1 LWNAT
6 EDVQIVMRLSWG
18 CAKSHLWFHTEG
30 FPMTFSM
37 RIALTA
43 TLLASAAAPAGAE
56 QVFNRIASFP
66 VVTNLPKGGDKATSA
81 EIITAT
87 KDGNTLIYSDA
98 PGGTIGFVDITDAK
112 APKAGGSLAIEG
124 EPNSV
129 AVAGPKVLVT
139 IDKTEDMT
147 KPAGMLGVVDIATK
161 KMEMTCDLGGQPD
174 SVVVSPDGTFAAIAI
189 ENQRDEELNDGAL
202 PQLPAGEL
210 LIMTLN
216 NGVPACE
223 SIKHVDVTG
232 LATIAPEDPEPE
244 FVNINANGEIAL
256 TLQENNHVIIIDS
269 KTAKVTGHFSAGT
282 VDLDGVDAK
291 TDGALNFSSK
301 LSAVPREP
309 DAVKWLGTDRLV
321 IANEGD
327 YKGGSRG
334 FTIFDRSGKVL
345 YDAGTSLEYAVARAG
360 HFPEKRAKNKGIE
373 PEGMEAAIFNGQQYF
388 FVLSERGSMIAVYKD
403 TGAEP
408 ALVQL
413 LPSGVSPEGAV
424 AIPGRNLLASANEA
438 DLGEDGGPRSHVM
451 IYEMKEGEKAY
462 PTIVSNDVDGKPLG
476 WGALSGLV
484 GDAEKD
490 GILYAVSDSVYAMQ
504 PSIFTIDAT
513 KKPAEITNVLRV
525 TRNGQPAQK
534 LDIEGIALDGKGG
547 FWLAS
552 EGDSAKLVGHGLYN
566 VNAKGEIKTE
576 IGLPAE
582 LLAGETRY
590 GLEGVT
596 AVGSGDDLTLWMAI
610 QREWKDDPKGQV
622 KLLSYK
628 PKSKEWAAVR
638 YPLEKADKGWVGLSE
653 ITASGDYLYIVER
666 DNLVGDAAKLKKLY
680 RVALGDLKP
689 AKLGGELP
697 LVTKQEVH
705 DFLPDLKSATN
716 GYVLDKLEGFAFDK
730 SGKAFMVTDNDGVDD
745 SSGETLFLPV
755 EIKAT
760 N

>member
-1 LWNAT
+1 M
-6 EDVQIVMRLSWG
+6 IVSTR
-18 CAKSHLWFHTEG
+18 A
-30 FPMTFSM
+30 
-37 RIALTA
+37 ALA
-43 TLLASAAAPAGAE
+43 AVLLASVAVPAQAE

-66 VVTNLPKGGDKATSA
+66 VASNLPKGEDKATSS

-98 PGGTIGFVDITDAK
+98 PGGTIGFIDITDAK
-112 APKAGGSLAIEG
+112 APKAGGSLAIDG

-129 AVAGPKVLVT
+129 AAVGTKVLVT
-139 IDKTEDMT
+139 LDKTEDLT
-147 KPAGMLGVVDIATK
+147 KPAGALGLVDIASK
-161 KMEMTCDLGGQPD
+161 KMESTCDLGGQPD

-189 ENQRDEELNDGAL
+189 ENQRDEEINDGAL

-210 LIMTLN
+210 IILSLKD
-216 NGVPACE
+216 GVPACD
-223 SIKHVDVTG
+223 SIKHVDLTG
-232 LATIAPEDPEPE
+232 LATVAPEDPEPE
-244 FVNINANGEIAL
+244 FVNINANGEIAV
-256 TLQENNHVIIIDS
+256 TLQENNHVVIVDS
-269 KTAKVTGHFSAGT
+269 KTGKVTGHFSAGT

-291 TDGALNFSSK
+291 TDGALNFTGK
-301 LSAVPREP
+301 LSAIPREP

-321 IANEGD
+321 VANEGD
-327 YKGGSRG
+327 WKGGSRG

-345 YDAGTSLEYAVARAG
+345 YDAGTSLEYAIARVG

-373 PEGMEAAIFNGQQYF
+373 PEGMEAAVFNGQQYF

-408 ALVQL
+408 ELVQL
-413 LPSGVSPEGAV
+413 LPSGISPEGAV
-424 AIPGRNLLASANEA
+424 ALPGRNLLASANEA
-438 DLGEDGGPRSHVM
+438 DLGEDGGARSHVM
-451 IYEMKEGEKAY
+451 IYELAEGEKAY
-462 PTIVSNDVDGKPLG
+462 PMLVSKDVDGKPLG
-476 WGALSGLV
+476 WGAMSGLV
-484 GDAEKD
+484 GDAEKN

-513 KKPAEITNVLRV
+513 KKPAEITNVVRI

-552 EGDSAKLVGHGLYN
+552 EGDSSKLVGHGIYN

-582 LLAGETRY
+582 LLAGETRF

-596 AVGSGDDLTLWMAI
+596 AVGEGDDLTLWMAS

-638 YPLEKADKGWVGLSE
+638 YPLEKTEKGWVGLSE
-653 ITASGDYLYIVER
+653 ITARDGHLYIVER
-666 DNLVGDAAKLKKLY
+666 DNLIGDAAKLKKLY
-680 RVALGDLKP
+680 RVSLADLKP

-697 LVTKQEVH
+697 VVTKEEVH
-705 DFLPDLKSATN
+705 DFLPDLKNATN
-716 GYVLDKLEGFAFDK
+716 GYVVDKLEGFAFDK
-730 SGKAFMVTDNDGVDD
+730 TGKAFAVTDNDGVDD
-745 SSGETLFLPV
+745 SSGETLFWQIDL
-755 EIKAT
+755 KGT

>member
-1 LWNAT
+1 
-6 EDVQIVMRLSWG
+6 
-18 CAKSHLWFHTEG
+18 
-30 FPMTFSM
+30 MTIST
-37 RIALTA
+37 RAALTA
-43 TLLASAAAPAGAE
+43 LLLASAAGPVSAE

-66 VVTNLPKGGDKATSA
+66 VASNLPKGDDKQTSS

-87 KDGNTLIYSDA
+87 ADGKTLIYSDA
-98 PGGTIGFVDITDAK
+98 PGGTIGFIDITDAK
-112 APKAGGSLAIEG
+112 SPKAGGSLAIDG

-129 AVAGPKVLVT
+129 AAAGAKVLVT
-139 IDKTEDMT
+139 IDKTKDLT
-147 KPAGMLGVVDIATK
+147 KPAGALGVVDIASK
-161 KMEMTCDLGGQPD
+161 KMENTCDLGGQPD

-189 ENQRDEELNDGAL
+189 ENQRDEDVNDGAL

-210 LIMTLN
+210 LILTLN
-216 NGVPACE
+216 NGVPACD
-223 SIKHVDVTG
+223 SIKRVDVTG
-232 LATIAPEDPEPE
+232 LAKIAPEDTEPE

-282 VDLDGVDAK
+282 VDLDGVDTK
-291 TDGALNFSSK
+291 TDGSLNFSGK
-301 LSAVPREP
+301 LTAVPREP

-327 YKGGSRG
+327 WKGGSRG

-408 ALVQL
+408 ELVQL

-424 AIPGRNLLASANEA
+424 AIPGRNPLASANEA

-451 IYEMKEGEKAY
+451 IYELAEGEKAY
-462 PTIVSNDVDGKPLG
+462 PTIVSKDVDGKPLG

-484 GDAEKD
+484 GDADKD

-504 PSIFTIDAT
+504 PSIYTIDTT
-513 KKPAEITNVLRV
+513 KKPAEITGVARV

-566 VNAKGEIKTE
+566 VSAKGEIKTE
-576 IGLPAE
+576 IGFPAE
-582 LLAGETRY
+582 LLAGESRY

-596 AVGSGDDLTLWMAI
+596 AVGKGDDLTLWMAI

-622 KLLSYK
+622 KLVSYK

-653 ITASGDYLYIVER
+653 ITANGDYLYIVER
-666 DNLVGDAAKLKKLY
+666 DNLIGDAAKLKKLY
-680 RVALGDLKP
+680 RVSLKDLKP
-689 AKLGGELP
+689 AKLGGDLP
-697 LVTKQEVH
+697 LVTKEEVH
-705 DFLPDLKSATN
+705 DFLPSLKSATN
-716 GYVLDKLEGFAFDK
+716 GYVLDKLEGFTFDK
-730 SGKAFMVTDNDGVDD
+730 SGKAFMVTDNDGVDG

-755 EIKAT
+755 DLKVT

>member
-1 LWNAT
+1 
-6 EDVQIVMRLSWG
+6 
-18 CAKSHLWFHTEG
+18 
-30 FPMTFSM
+30 MTISF
-37 RIALTA
+37 RAALTA
-43 TLLASAAAPAGAE
+43 ALLASVAVPASAE

-66 VVTNLPKGGDKATSA
+66 VTQNLPKGEDKPTSS

-87 KDGNTLIYSDA
+87 ADGNTLIYSDA
-98 PGGTIGFVDITDAK
+98 PGSTIGFIDITDAK
-112 APKAGGSLAIEG
+112 APKAGGSIKIDG

-129 AVAGPKVLVT
+129 AAAGPKALIT
-139 IDKTEDMT
+139 IDKTEDLT
-147 KPAGMLGVVDIATK
+147 KPAGQLGVIDIASK
-161 KMEMTCDLGGQPD
+161 KLENTCDLGGQPD
-174 SVVVSPDGTFAAIAI
+174 SVVVAPDGTFAAIAI
-189 ENQRDEELNDGAL
+189 ENQRDEELNDGAM

-210 LIMTLN
+210 LIVSLK
-216 NGVPACE
+216 NGVPACD
-223 SIKHVDVTG
+223 SIKRVDVTG
-232 LATIAPEDPEPE
+232 LATVAPEDPEPE

-269 KTAKVTGHFSAGT
+269 KTAKVTGHFTAGT
-282 VDLDGVDAK
+282 VDLEGVDAK
-291 TDGALNFSSK
+291 TDGSLNFSGK
-301 LSAVPREP
+301 LTAVPREP

-345 YDAGTSLEYAVARAG
+345 FDAGMTLEHEIARHG

-388 FVLSERGSMIAVYKD
+388 FVLSERGSMVAVYKD
-403 TGAEP
+403 TGGEP
-408 ALVQL
+408 ELVQL
-413 LPSGVSPEGAV
+413 LPSGISPEGAV
-424 AIPGRNLLASANEA
+424 AIPGRNLLATANEA
-438 DLGEDGGPRSHVM
+438 DLGEDGGARSHVM
-451 IYEMKEGEKAY
+451 LYELAEGEKAY
-462 PTIVSNDVDGKPLG
+462 PTLVSKDLDGKVIG

-490 GILYAVSDSVYAMQ
+490 GTFYAVSDSVYAMQ

-513 KKPAEITNVLRV
+513 KKPAEITKVLRI
-525 TRNGQPAQK
+525 TRSGQPAQK

-552 EGDSAKLVGHGLYN
+552 EGDSAKLVGHGIYN

-582 LLAGETRY
+582 LLAGETRF
-590 GLEGVT
+590 GLEGIT
-596 AVGSGDDLTLWMAI
+596 TTGEGDDLTLWMAV
-610 QREWKDDPKGQV
+610 QREWKDDPKGQT

-638 YPLEKADKGWVGLSE
+638 YPLEKAEKGWVGLSE
-653 ITASGDYLYIVER
+653 ITANGDFLYIVER
-666 DNLVGDAAKLKKLY
+666 DNLIGDAAKLKKLY
-680 RVALGDLKP
+680 RVSLKDLKP

-697 LVTKQEVH
+697 VVKKEEVH
-705 DFLPDLKSATN
+705 DFLPDLKNATN
-716 GYVLDKLEGFAFDK
+716 GYVVDKLEGFAFDK
-730 SGKAFMVTDNDGVDD
+730 SSKAFMVTDNDGVDD

-755 EIKAT
+755 EIKVT

>member
-1 LWNAT
+1 
-6 EDVQIVMRLSWG
+6 MSLSKP
-18 CAKSHLWFHTEG
+18 A
-30 FPMTFSM
+30 
-37 RIALTA
+37 ALMA
-43 TLLASAAAPAGAE
+43 VLLASVAMPASAE
-56 QVFNRIASFP
+56 PVFNRIASFP
-66 VVTNLPKGGDKATSA
+66 VAQNLPKGEDKATSS

-87 KDGNTLIYSDA
+87 ADGNTLIYSDA
-98 PGGTIGFVDITDAK
+98 PGSTIGFIDITDAK
-112 APKAGGSLAIEG
+112 APKAGGSIAIDG

-129 AVAGPKVLVT
+129 AAAGPKALIT
-139 IDKTEDMT
+139 IDNTEDLT
-147 KPAGMLGVVDIATK
+147 KPAGKLGVIDIASK
-161 KMEMTCDLGGQPD
+161 KLENTCDLGGQPD
-174 SVVVSPDGTFAAIAI
+174 SVVVAPDGTFAAIAI

-210 LIMTLN
+210 LIVSLK
-216 NGVPACE
+216 NGVPACD
-223 SIKHVDVTG
+223 SIKRVDVTG
-232 LATIAPEDPEPE
+232 LATVAPEDPEPE

-269 KTAKVTGHFSAGT
+269 KTAKVTSHFTAGT
-282 VDLDGVDAK
+282 VDLEGVDAK
-291 TDGALNFSSK
+291 TDGSLNFSGK
-301 LSAVPREP
+301 LTAVPREP

-345 YDAGTSLEYAVARAG
+345 FDAGMTLEHEIARHG

-373 PEGMEAAIFNGQQYF
+373 PEGMEAAVFNGQQYF
-388 FVLSERGSMIAVYKD
+388 FVLSERGSMVAVYKD
-403 TGAEP
+403 TGGEP
-408 ALVQL
+408 ELGQL
-413 LPSGVSPEGAV
+413 LPSGISPEGAV
-424 AIPGRNLLASANEA
+424 AIPGRNLLATANEA
-438 DLGEDGGPRSHVM
+438 DLGEDGGARSHVM
-451 IYEMKEGEKAY
+451 LYELAEGEKAY
-462 PTIVSNDVDGKPLG
+462 PTLVSKDLDGTVIG

-490 GILYAVSDSVYAMQ
+490 STFYAVSDSVYAMQ

-513 KKPAEITNVLRV
+513 KKPAAITNVVRI

-552 EGDSAKLVGHGLYN
+552 EGDSSKLVGHGLYN

-576 IGLPAE
+576 IGLPSE

-590 GLEGVT
+590 GLEGIT
-596 AVGSGDDLTLWMAI
+596 TTGKGDDLTLWMAV
-610 QREWKDDPKGQV
+610 QREWKDDPKGQT

-666 DNLVGDAAKLKKLY
+666 DNLIGDAAKLKKLY
-680 RVALGDLKP
+680 RVSLKDLKP

-697 LVTKQEVH
+697 VVTKEEVH
-705 DFLPDLKSATN
+705 DFLPDLKNATN
-716 GYVLDKLEGFAFDK
+716 GYVVDKLEGFAFDK

-755 EIKAT
+755 EIKVT

>member
-1 LWNAT
+1 
-6 EDVQIVMRLSWG
+6 
-18 CAKSHLWFHTEG
+18 
-30 FPMTFSM
+30 MTFST
-37 RIALTA
+37 RAALTA
-43 TLLASAAAPAGAE
+43 LLLASVAVPASAE

-66 VVTNLPKGGDKATSA
+66 VAQNLPKGEDKATSS

-87 KDGNTLIYSDA
+87 ADGNTLIYSDA
-98 PGGTIGFVDITDAK
+98 PGGTIGFIDITDAR
-112 APKAGGSLAIEG
+112 APKAGGSIAIDG

-129 AVAGPKVLVT
+129 AAAGPKVLIT
-139 IDKTEDMT
+139 IDRTEDLT
-147 KPAGMLGVVDIATK
+147 KPAGQLGVIDIASK
-161 KMEMTCDLGGQPD
+161 KLENTCDLGGQPD
-174 SVVVSPDGTFAAIAI
+174 SVVVAPDGSFAAIAI
-189 ENQRDEELNDGAL
+189 ENQRDEDLNDGAL

-210 LIMTLN
+210 LIVSLK
-216 NGVPACE
+216 NGVPACD
-223 SIKHVDVTG
+223 SIKRVDVTG
-232 LATIAPEDPEPE
+232 LATVAPEDPEPE

-269 KTAKVTGHFSAGT
+269 KTAKVTGHFTAGT
-282 VDLDGVDAK
+282 VDLEGVDAK
-291 TDGALNFSSK
+291 TDGSLNFSGK
-301 LSAVPREP
+301 LTAVPREP

-345 YDAGTSLEYAVARAG
+345 FDAGMTLEHEIARHG

-388 FVLSERGSMIAVYKD
+388 FVLSERGSMVAVYKD

-408 ALVQL
+408 ELVQL
-413 LPSGVSPEGAV
+413 LPSGISPEGAV
-424 AIPGRNLLASANEA
+424 AIPGRNLLATANEA
-438 DLGEDGGPRSHVM
+438 DLGEDGSARSHVM
-451 IYEMKEGEKAY
+451 LYELAEGEKAY
-462 PTIVSNDVDGKPLG
+462 PTLVSKDLDGKVIG

-490 GILYAVSDSVYAMQ
+490 GTFYAVSDSVYAMQ

-513 KKPAEITNVLRV
+513 KKPAEITNVLRI

-552 EGDSAKLVGHGLYN
+552 EGDSSKLVGHGIYN
-566 VNAKGEIKTE
+566 VNAKGEIKSE

-582 LLAGETRY
+582 LLAGETRF
-590 GLEGVT
+590 GLEGIT
-596 AVGSGDDLTLWMAI
+596 TTGEGDDLTLWMAV
-610 QREWKDDPKGQV
+610 QREWKDDPKGQT

-638 YPLEKADKGWVGLSE
+638 YPLEKAEKGWVGLSE
-653 ITASGDYLYIVER
+653 ITASGDHLYIVER
-666 DNLVGDAAKLKKLY
+666 DNLIGDAAKLKKLY
-680 RVALGDLKP
+680 RVSLNDLKP

-697 LVTKQEVH
+697 VVTKEEIH
-705 DFLPDLKSATN
+705 DFLPDLKNATN
-716 GYVLDKLEGFAFDK
+716 GYVVDKLEGFAFDK

-755 EIKAT
+755 DLKVT

>member
-1 LWNAT
+1 
-6 EDVQIVMRLSWG
+6 
-18 CAKSHLWFHTEG
+18 
-30 FPMTFSM
+30 MTFST
-37 RIALTA
+37 RAALTA
-43 TLLASAAAPAGAE
+43 FLLASVAAPASAE

-66 VVTNLPKGGDKATSA
+66 VAQNLPKGEDKATSS

-87 KDGNTLIYSDA
+87 ADGNMLIYSDA
-98 PGGTIGFVDITDAK
+98 PGGTIGFIDITDAK
-112 APKAGGSLAIEG
+112 APKAGGSIAIDG

-129 AVAGPKVLVT
+129 AAAGPKVLIT
-139 IDKTEDMT
+139 IDKTEDLT
-147 KPAGMLGVVDIATK
+147 KPAGQLGVIDIASK
-161 KMEMTCDLGGQPD
+161 KLETTCDLGGQPD
-174 SVVVSPDGTFAAIAI
+174 SVVVAPDGTFAAIAI
-189 ENQRDEELNDGAL
+189 ENQRDEDLSDGAL

-210 LIMTLN
+210 LIVSLN
-216 NGVPACE
+216 NGVPACD
-223 SIKHVDVTG
+223 SIKRVDVTG
-232 LATIAPEDPEPE
+232 LATVAPEDPEPE

-269 KTAKVTGHFSAGT
+269 KTAKVTGHFTAGT
-282 VDLDGVDAK
+282 VDLEGVDAK
-291 TDGALNFSSK
+291 TDGSLNFSGK
-301 LSAVPREP
+301 LTAVPREP

-345 YDAGTSLEYAVARAG
+345 YDAGMTLEHEIARHG

-373 PEGMEAAIFNGQQYF
+373 PEGMEAAVFNGQQYF

-403 TGAEP
+403 TGATPE
-408 ALVQL
+408 LVQL

-451 IYEMKEGEKAY
+451 LYELAEGEKAY
-462 PTIVSNDVDGKPLG
+462 PTLVSKDVDGKVIG

-490 GILYAVSDSVYAMQ
+490 GTFYAVSDSVYAMQ

-513 KKPAEITNVLRV
+513 KKPAEITNVLRI

-552 EGDSAKLVGHGLYN
+552 EGDSAKLVGHGIYN

-582 LLAGETRY
+582 LLVDESRY
-590 GLEGVT
+590 GLEGIT
-596 AVGSGDDLTLWMAI
+596 TTGEGDDLTLWMAI

-638 YPLEKADKGWVGLSE
+638 YPLEKAEKGWVGLSE

-666 DNLVGDAAKLKKLY
+666 DNLIGDAAKLKKLF
-680 RVALGDLKP
+680 RVALRDLKP
-689 AKLGGELP
+689 GKIGGELQ
-697 LVTKQEVH
+697 VVAKEEVH

-755 EIKAT
+755 ALKVT

>member
-1 LWNAT
+1 
-6 EDVQIVMRLSWG
+6 
-18 CAKSHLWFHTEG
+18 
-30 FPMTFSM
+30 MTFST
-37 RIALTA
+37 RAALTA
-43 TLLASAAAPAGAE
+43 LLLASVAVPASAE

-66 VVTNLPKGGDKATSA
+66 VAQNLPKGEDKATSS

-87 KDGNTLIYSDA
+87 ADGNTLIYSDA
-98 PGGTIGFVDITDAK
+98 PGGTIGFIDITDAR
-112 APKAGGSLAIEG
+112 APKAGGSIAIDG

-129 AVAGPKVLVT
+129 AAAGPKVLIT
-139 IDKTEDMT
+139 IDRTEDLT
-147 KPAGMLGVVDIATK
+147 KPAGQLGVIDIASK
-161 KMEMTCDLGGQPD
+161 KLENTCDLGGQPD
-174 SVVVSPDGTFAAIAI
+174 SVVVAPDGSFAAIAI
-189 ENQRDEELNDGAL
+189 ENQRDEDLNDGAL

-210 LIMTLN
+210 LIVSLK
-216 NGVPACE
+216 NGVPACD
-223 SIKHVDVTG
+223 SIKRVDVTG
-232 LATIAPEDPEPE
+232 LATVAPEDPEPE

-269 KTAKVTGHFSAGT
+269 KTAKVTGHFTAGT
-282 VDLDGVDAK
+282 VDLEGVDAK
-291 TDGALNFSSK
+291 TDGSLNFSGK
-301 LSAVPREP
+301 LTAVPREP

-345 YDAGTSLEYAVARAG
+345 FDAGMTLEHEIARHG

-373 PEGMEAAIFNGQQYF
+373 PEGMEAAVFNGQQYF
-388 FVLSERGSMIAVYKD
+388 FVLSERGSMVAVYKD

-408 ALVQL
+408 ELVQL
-413 LPSGVSPEGAV
+413 LPSGISPEGAV
-424 AIPGRNLLASANEA
+424 AIPGRNLLATANEA
-438 DLGEDGGPRSHVM
+438 DLGEDGGARSHVM
-451 IYEMKEGEKAY
+451 LYELAEGEKAY
-462 PTIVSNDVDGKPLG
+462 PTLVSKDLDGKVIG

-490 GILYAVSDSVYAMQ
+490 GTFYAVSDSVYAMQ

-513 KKPAEITNVLRV
+513 KKPAEITNVLRI
-525 TRNGQPAQK
+525 TRNSQPAQK

-552 EGDSAKLVGHGLYN
+552 EGDSSKLVGHGIYN
-566 VNAKGEIKTE
+566 VNAKGEIKSE
-576 IGLPAE
+576 IGFPAE
-582 LLAGETRY
+582 LLAGETRF
-590 GLEGVT
+590 GLEGIT
-596 AVGSGDDLTLWMAI
+596 TTGEGDDLTLWMAV
-610 QREWKDDPKGQV
+610 QREWKDDPKGQT

-638 YPLEKADKGWVGLSE
+638 YPLEKAEKGWVGLSE
-653 ITASGDYLYIVER
+653 ITANGDYLYIVER
-666 DNLVGDAAKLKKLY
+666 DNLIGDAAKLKKLY
-680 RVALGDLKP
+680 RVSLNDLKP

-697 LVTKQEVH
+697 VVTKEEVH
-705 DFLPDLKSATN
+705 DFLPDLKNATN
-716 GYVLDKLEGFAFDK
+716 GYVVDKLEGFAFDK

-755 EIKAT
+755 DLKVT